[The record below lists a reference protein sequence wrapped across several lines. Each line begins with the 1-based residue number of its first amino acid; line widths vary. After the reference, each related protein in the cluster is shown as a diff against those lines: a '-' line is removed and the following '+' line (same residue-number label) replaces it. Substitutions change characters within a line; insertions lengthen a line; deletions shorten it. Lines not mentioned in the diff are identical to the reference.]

1 MDSPNPPTDVR
12 VFQEA
17 VESTGHAIYWTD
29 TTGRI
34 EYVNPAFKE
43 QTGYTADE
51 AIGNNANLVQSGV
64 HSEQFYERLWDTI
77 LNGDVW
83 KGQIINER
91 KNGERY
97 VVKQTISPVTDDD
110 GEILR
115 FVAVNEDITDLRESQ
130 NDFSRNATDSPAS
143 LMPSLSR
150 LSSLPSTTN
159 SSK

>member
-51 AIGNNANLVQSGV
+51 AIRGTTPTSSNPA
-64 HSEQFYERLWDTI
+64 FI
-77 LNGDVW
+77 LNSSTSASGIQSSMAMSGKARSSTSGKTASGTSSNKPSPRSQTMTGD
-83 KGQIINER
+83 
-91 KNGERY
+91 
-97 VVKQTISPVTDDD
+97 
-110 GEILR
+110 
-115 FVAVNEDITDLRESQ
+115 
-130 NDFSRNATDSPAS
+130 PAI
-143 LMPSLSR
+143 R
-150 LSSLPSTTN
+150 RR
-159 SSK
+159 